1 MKKFKYT
8 FSKLIIALFIVGMAI
23 AVASIVSNVINMVNH
38 YKGNYEFTGY
48 DWFLLILIVA
58 LSVFFIVIAISCLI
72 SSNYVI
78 KDKKIVLSWGFIKN
92 VIDLNEI
99 KEMKYYP
106 QKNRLELIFTDD
118 SFFVVSTLNSWAYE
132 FIDLIKEQAP
142 KITYSEDSLS

>member
-23 AVASIVSNVINMVNH
+23 AVASIVINVINTVNH

-72 SSNYVI
+72 NSNYVI

-92 VIDLNEI
+92 EIDLNEV

>member
-1 MKKFKYT
+1 MTTKPKKTEVKNE
-8 FSKLIIALFIVGMAI
+8 
-23 AVASIVSNVINMVNH
+23 VSRN
-38 YKGNYEFTGY
+38 G
-48 DWFLLILIVA
+48 D
-58 LSVFFIVIAISCLI
+58 S
-72 SSNYVI
+72 
-78 KDKKIVLSWGFIKN
+78 FIKN
-92 VIDLNEI
+92 EIDLNEV

>member
-23 AVASIVSNVINMVNH
+23 AVASIVVNVINTVNH

-72 SSNYVI
+72 NSNYVI

-92 VIDLNEI
+92 EIDLNEV

>member
-23 AVASIVSNVINMVNH
+23 AVASIVINVINTVNH

-72 SSNYVI
+72 NSNYVI

>member
-23 AVASIVSNVINMVNH
+23 AVASIVINVINTVNH

-92 VIDLNEI
+92 EIDLNEV